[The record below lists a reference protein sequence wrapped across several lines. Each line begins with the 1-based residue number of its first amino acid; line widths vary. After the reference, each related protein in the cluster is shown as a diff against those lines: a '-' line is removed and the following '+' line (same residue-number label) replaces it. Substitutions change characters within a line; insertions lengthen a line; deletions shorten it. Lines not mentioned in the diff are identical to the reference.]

1 MRVFFDTN
9 VLISAYTARGLS
21 ADLFRLVLSEHEVLT
36 GEVNLQEF
44 SRVLGQR
51 FRVPAAEVMRAERE
65 LREYTIVPKP
75 SARPALEIRDPDDV
89 WVLASAMAG
98 QADALVTGDKDLLDV
113 AREAPIP
120 ILSPRD
126 CWQWLRGW
134 GCDRP
139 SNKALH
145 LPAARLRPAAA
156 RER

>member
-9 VLISAYTARGLS
+9 VLISAHTARGLS

-44 SRVLGQR
+44 KRVLGQR
-51 FRVPAAEVMRAERE
+51 FSVPAAEVTRAERE
-65 LREYTIVPKP
+65 LREHTIVPKP

-126 CWQWLRGW
+126 CWQWLR
-134 GCDRP
+134 
-139 SNKALH
+139 S
-145 LPAARLRPAAA
+145 
-156 RER
+156 